1 MEVETILPAMQRPQE
16 TPTRA
21 KSAFVA
27 AFLSLIFPGL
37 GQAYVG
43 TYLRALAWAA
53 PPILALALLGGIGLR
68 MDRLEL
74 LGFVLQPWVLQ
85 GAFVL
90 NLLALI
96 YRGLAIVDAWRIANL
111 ANAYATGSAARLGT
125 PRLRPSPLSLAG
137 LLAILLVM
145 AGAHVA
151 VARYDLSALDLVG
164 CVFDEN
170 GTASCDPPSPTPS
183 GSAAPTTSLEP
194 APSQDA
200 IPSVAASPVGSA
212 VPSPSNLPAW
222 DGKEVL
228 NILLIGSDERPG
240 DSSKRT
246 DTMIVLSIDPA
257 TKRVAMFQVP
267 RDTVDV
273 PIPAGPARSLFGRTY
288 AGKINSYFQAVRN
301 RPDLYPGTDKT
312 RGYNGLKAILGELY
326 GLDIR
331 WYVEVNFQGFK
342 QVVDTVGGVTINV
355 QTPVT
360 DDRYPGDDGR
370 LRRIYIPTGVQHMD
384 GEQALIYARSR
395 HDSTD
400 FDRGARQQR
409 ILLSLREQTDIASLI
424 PRLDQLVGAL
434 KSAVRTDIPPSELPK
449 LLSLAEGVD
458 IRNVRSYVFAPSTF
472 ATEVASG
479 DPRGYII
486 VPKVDRIRTAVARA
500 FTVDPAEEARREA
513 ISTEAAQVWVLDGG
527 SAASQVG
534 DAVGYLD
541 YQGFRVSAPKL
552 AIEGKAPSTTRIVA
566 YNGAATAF
574 PTSIAYL
581 ESLYDTTVVPV
592 DDPTAV
598 ADIVITVTKSTKTP
612 AVPAA
617 P

>member
-1 MEVETILPAMQRPQE
+1 
-16 TPTRA
+16 
-21 KSAFVA
+21 
-27 AFLSLIFPGL
+27 
-37 GQAYVG
+37 
-43 TYLRALAWAA
+43 
-53 PPILALALLGGIGLR
+53 
-68 MDRLEL
+68 
-74 LGFVLQPWVLQ
+74 
-85 GAFVL
+85 
-90 NLLALI
+90 
-96 YRGLAIVDAWRIANL
+96 
-111 ANAYATGSAARLGT
+111 
-125 PRLRPSPLSLAG
+125 
-137 LLAILLVM
+137 
-145 AGAHVA
+145 
-151 VARYDLSALDLVG
+151 
-164 CVFDEN
+164 
-170 GTASCDPPSPTPS
+170 
-183 GSAAPTTSLEP
+183 
-194 APSQDA
+194 
-200 IPSVAASPVGSA
+200 
-212 VPSPSNLPAW
+212 
-222 DGKEVL
+222 
-228 NILLIGSDERPG
+228 
-240 DSSKRT
+240 
-246 DTMIVLSIDPA
+246 
-257 TKRVAMFQVP
+257 
-267 RDTVDV
+267 
-273 PIPAGPARSLFGRTY
+273 
-288 AGKINSYFQAVRN
+288 
-301 RPDLYPGTDKT
+301 
-312 RGYNGLKAILGELY
+312 
-326 GLDIR
+326 
-331 WYVEVNFQGFK
+331 
-342 QVVDTVGGVTINV
+342 VTINV

-486 VPKVDRIRTAVARA
+486 VPKVDRIRSAVARA
-500 FTVDPAEEARREA
+500 FTVDPAEESRREA

-527 SAASQVG
+527 SAATQVG

-574 PTSIAYL
+574 PASIAYL